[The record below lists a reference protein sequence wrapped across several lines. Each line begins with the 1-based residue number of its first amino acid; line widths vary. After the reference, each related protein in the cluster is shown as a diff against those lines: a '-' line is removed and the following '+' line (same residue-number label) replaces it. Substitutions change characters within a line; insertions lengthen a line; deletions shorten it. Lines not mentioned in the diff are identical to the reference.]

1 MNQHFIFFLLL
12 FFKAWPHYVTQ
23 VGLELEVL
31 LPLPPKCWDYRYIL
45 PCLANALDST
55 ALAFSKFTMLPAL
68 FIQRPN
74 IFLIP
79 KETLV
84 PVKGK
89 EYFMFILQMNE
100 RDGLQ
105 CWSPALA
112 GMS

>member
-1 MNQHFIFFLLL
+1 
-12 FFKAWPHYVTQ
+12 
-23 VGLELEVL
+23 
-31 LPLPPKCWDYRYIL
+31 
-45 PCLANALDST
+45 
-55 ALAFSKFTMLPAL
+55 MLPAL